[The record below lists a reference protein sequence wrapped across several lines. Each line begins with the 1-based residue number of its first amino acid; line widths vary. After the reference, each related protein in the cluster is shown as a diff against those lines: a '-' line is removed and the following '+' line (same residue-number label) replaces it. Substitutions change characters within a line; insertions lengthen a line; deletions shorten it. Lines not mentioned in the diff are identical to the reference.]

1 MGATSALK
9 KVVRSLVTPI
19 AESRRGFSCTQHNH
33 ARRTNPE
40 SRPTKAEL
48 TLISGRP
55 GPTRVPTPPAP
66 AGQEQW
72 PGSGTRQPLP
82 PPSPVCNRVQ
92 RGNRGIQKVTLC
104 WDRGYSR
111 GPPVIG
117 CNGVIGVSKKSHWDR
132 GYIAGVSIPEKLKTT
147 RLPRYNSHRRKL

>member
-1 MGATSALK
+1 MNTCTVVSVLLK
-9 KVVRSLVTPI
+9 ISYVLFFFSHCLGKFDRFLVTPI
-19 AESRRGFSCTQHNH
+19 AESRRDFSCTQHNH

-48 TLISGRP
+48 TLISGRL

-92 RGNRGIQKVTLC
+92 RGNRGIQKVTLIC
-104 WDRGYSR
+104 
-111 GPPVIG
+111 
-117 CNGVIGVSKKSHWDR
+117 WDR

-147 RLPRYNSHRRKL
+147 RLSRYNINSHRRKI